1 MATRSL
7 AVQME
12 RPHDY
17 YYDPVYTVS
26 GFGAA
31 AQNASGAGR
40 VLRLGAVSGAN
51 RYKYFRTPAVTTLRT
66 VPPEVLLS
74 VEPVQMVAAPV
85 IEPEPATKTVAT
97 QSDYRESETQTDPFS
112 PEYILPADGSQPE
125 LLQLQ
130 DLRWGQGLPAGVA
143 EIEMIE
149 RARKRRAFEASLPDI
164 TEDPDTWRQMM
175 EMQQMEEMARRE
187 AEIQALQEQRLDVI
201 RQALQTQD
209 METKFV
215 NEQRIEEL
223 RDRSGAAA
231 AAAADR
237 TQRERIR
244 ELRKIAAQRQRQAR
258 PAARDIIRDY
268 ADHASETYAP
278 LRREGR
284 RVDRD
289 ANKYETTYLQDLKYQ
304 VRSDPQIVQW
314 LAPK

>member
-31 AQNASGAGR
+31 ARNATGSGR

-74 VEPVQMVAAPV
+74 VEPVQMAVAPV
-85 IEPEPATKTVAT
+85 IEPEPAKKTVAT
-97 QSDYRESETQTDPFS
+97 QSDFRESETQTDPYS
-112 PEYILPADGSQPE
+112 PDYVLPADGSQPE

-130 DLRWGQGLPAGVA
+130 ELQWGRGLPAGVA

-149 RARKRRAFEASLPDI
+149 RARKRRAFEASLPVI
-164 TEDPDTWRQMM
+164 TDDPESWRRMM

-187 AEIQALQEQRLDVI
+187 AEIQALQEQRLDII
-201 RQALQTQD
+201 RQALQDRD

-215 NEQRIEEL
+215 NEQRMEEL
-223 RDRSGAAA
+223 RDRTSVAAA
-231 AAAADR
+231 VAADR

-244 ELRKIAAQRQRQAR
+244 ELRKIAVARQRAAR

-289 ANKYETTYLQDLKYQ
+289 AAKYETAYLQDMK
-304 VRSDPQIVQW
+304 
-314 LAPK
+314 